1 MLASRPVAVR
11 LAGGGVFELPAAGK
25 PDCDRE
31 LSQTSDTPCNT
42 YYTDRRKRIIAPLV
56 F

>member
-11 LAGGGVFELPAAGK
+11 HTGGGVFEIPAAGK
-25 PDCDRE
+25 SDCDRE